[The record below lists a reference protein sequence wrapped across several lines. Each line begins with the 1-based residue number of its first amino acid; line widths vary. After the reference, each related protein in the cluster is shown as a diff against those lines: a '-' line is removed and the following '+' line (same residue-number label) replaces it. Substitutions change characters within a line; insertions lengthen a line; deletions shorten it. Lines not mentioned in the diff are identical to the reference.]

1 MSEPDI
7 MVETYGTCKYQDSTE
22 TVEFNKNDAP
32 YMTPFLQSIPEPNN
46 NQNKSILNSD
56 ADPI

>member
-22 TVEFNKNDAP
+22 TVECFNKIRVIENTTD
-32 YMTPFLQSIPEPNN
+32 TSNWL
-46 NQNKSILNSD
+46 
-56 ADPI
+56 